1 MPVAAQRI
9 RTSMN
14 TDSHVMPALQQDPPA
29 RLEAL
34 LTGASNQ
41 DA

>member
-1 MPVAAQRI
+1 
-9 RTSMN
+9 MN
-14 TDSHVMPALQQDPPA
+14 TYSYAMPALQQDAAA
-29 RLEAL
+29 RLEAI